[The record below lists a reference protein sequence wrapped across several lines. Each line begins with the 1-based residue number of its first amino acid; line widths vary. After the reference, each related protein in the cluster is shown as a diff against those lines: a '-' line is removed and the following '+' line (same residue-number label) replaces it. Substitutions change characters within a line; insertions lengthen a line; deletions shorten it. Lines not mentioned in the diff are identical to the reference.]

1 MLPLQIKAKDTEF
14 HKILISKV
22 NPSCQGTGSEQ
33 NSYYQGGT
41 VAKVLNAKVPRF
53 LFPRSLAGSLGSK
66 TGLEA
71 AVVMNF
77 TITLQYFI
85 SLFVSHSESI

>member
-14 HKILISKV
+14 HKILIPKV

-53 LFPRSLAGSLGSK
+53 LLPWSLAGSLGSK
-66 TGLEA
+66 TGPVQGPQIRL
-71 AVVMNF
+71 VRGWVKF
-77 TITLQYFI
+77 ITAL
-85 SLFVSHSESI
+85 S

>member
-1 MLPLQIKAKDTEF
+1 MLPLQIKAKDPEF
-14 HKILISKV
+14 HKILIPKV

-66 TGLEA
+66 TGRRQA
-71 AVVMNF
+71 
-77 TITLQYFI
+77 IPC
-85 SLFVSHSESI
+85 

>member
-14 HKILISKV
+14 HKILIPKV

-33 NSYYQGGT
+33 NSYYLGGT

-66 TGLEA
+66 TGYLATVQESYLPKFGSEC
-71 AVVMNF
+71 VEYYIF
-77 TITLQYFI
+77 
-85 SLFVSHSESI
+85 SHPY